1 MVTRPPTHHAHMPM
15 IARRDQDPS
24 DFIAQCRVPVYT
36 AWLLISPMYDVRT

>member
-1 MVTRPPTHHAHMPM
+1 MPM
-15 IARRDQDPS
+15 IARRDQDPG